1 LPDRESD
8 LAQLAKKNLASY
20 LGAVT
25 PKQMDRELRAFSRA
39 ARVLSSDHPRLI
51 DKHPKQWVGIY
62 DGNVCA
68 TGKSLS
74 ALISRLKKKG
84 APPSDTIIRYIDT
97 SGRKLIL

>member
-1 LPDRESD
+1 
-8 LAQLAKKNLASY
+8 LAQLAKENLASY
-20 LGAVT
+20 LGEEVT
-25 PKQMDRELRAFSRA
+25 PKQLDRELRTFSRA

-51 DKHPKQWVGIY
+51 DRHPKQWVGIH

-74 ALISRLKKKG
+74 ALISRLKKRG
-84 APPSDTIIRYIDT
+84 LSPSDTVIRYIDT